1 MDTVRPIVH
10 TCGDAI
16 GVVFDG
22 EDDAV
27 VFVPNAGDVLIS
39 QRGQWEQLVAAAA
52 VPSDSAVFDGGE
64 LGLRSTLLH
73 LGVKID

>member
-1 MDTVRPIVH
+1 MDVVRPMVH

-39 QRGQWEQLVAAAA
+39 QRSQWQQLVAGIPA
-52 VPSDSAVFDGGE
+52 PSDSAVFDGAGS
-64 LGLRSTLLH
+64 GLRATLLH
-73 LGVKID
+73 LGVKLD